1 MRERRRHWLAVG
13 GGLVL
18 TLAGCADPQLA
29 SLDREL
35 ATIRANPG
43 TPMPLELPQVPSY
56 EATLYREA
64 DSRSPFVPRQQ
75 SDEQRPQAF
84 SGELAP
90 DPERPREPLERFAL
104 GELELVGIL
113 TVGGQPSALVR
124 SPDGQVHRL
133 QIGNHLG
140 EHHGRIVSIT
150 QSTVELVETVMQRE
164 GWVEQRRRLT
174 LRE

>member
-1 MRERRRHWLAVG
+1 MASRRPWAGLFGVGLLA
-13 GGLVL
+13 
-18 TLAGCADPQLA
+18 LAGCVDPQLDE
-29 SLDREL
+29 LDREL
-35 ATIRANPG
+35 AAIRTDPG
-43 TPMPLELPQVPSY
+43 AAPRLELPEVPSY
-56 EATLYREA
+56 EATPYRED

-75 SDEQRPQAF
+75 ADERRSQAF

-133 QIGNHLG
+133 QVGNRLG
-140 EHHGRIVSIT
+140 ENRGRIVSIT

-174 LRE
+174 LSE